1 MNFSCTPPNSSSS
14 IAFDDLVTPPL
25 TTPSSYKY
33 QSPPSAGTLDT
44 PNSFMNFSFQQQQ
57 NEYDTKKRTYQQHHD
72 LLGHTSSKS
81 CDITNIG
88 LPNNLGP
95 PFIPPEP
102 EQTPPNTRPDMK
114 RRRTDPNVHQLQ
126 IPAGGP
132 GGLAALG
139 LDVKG
144 ATSGVTPSGMMVLPE
159 ARNDEVWPPEV
170 DEAFYEVP
178 RLGRRKVMVHGKP
191 CGRNEL
197 IANFIRMRTGAQRS
211 RKQVSSHIQVLKN
224 VRRNDTRFMWLV
236 SEPSAEEEASL
247 QPMLLHYQQKMDEG
261 PLNGLEPTSKNAQE
275 PYLCNPVAPGQ
286 PMPSPA
292 AVGAPQLSQAPQAS
306 QGPPAKQQ
314 RQSLDGRR
322 SATPKSDKFADPLST
337 PSRPVS
343 ATGEGRTRTPIHA
356 RAIGNALAHSPM
368 SPMSK
373 LPSGVEVDIKD
384 LGIWAIGSQQQHT
397 LADLV
402 QQKHDY
408 LDSPCKS
415 LYLEDL
421 PLGEARYPG
430 LGNMYDELQC
440 QFLHARIQ
448 LAIPA
453 AEVYLPTAFDTIS
466 THMSLTANQDVPL
479 EVVTNFYSFGARV
492 FGYVEGLG
500 KPAMSNKFGQ
510 KEEYNY
516 DLPYGGEFFSG
527 FLGGQVSDK
536 GGARPTKVFT
546 KSYEERQAFA
556 SPLNALSMVHEF
568 VIPNS
573 SDHHDDVSP
582 FPTTKSC
589 RGAEIGQVV
598 LVVVYDFEITPDHS
612 PNGSIK
618 LSKLHKKNPPSSQ
631 FTFNAS
637 NSFNT
642 PALSFPS
649 SSAPNTTPGMP
660 LTPGGYSAK
669 NRYGLSI
676 GIPQMSQITAS
687 AISPSTAASTQQGN
701 PSTSTG
707 NEFDASQFAF
717 HQVPQSAPAHHTN
730 FHTLGL
736 HNGENDGSGWPF
748 NERIEDEDESK
759 TFFTHFDDNDS
770 GEHDDKSHHQWN
782 TFNMDPIQ
790 ALNDV
795 ENSLNDVVP
804 QSAPALSSSF
814 HKSLEDHEAASPSSL
829 LANFIEF
836 EDQNQPPQLTSNAH
850 QNN

>member
-14 IAFDDLVTPPL
+14 IQFDDLVTPPL
-25 TTPSSYKY
+25 TTPNSYKY
-33 QSPPSAGTLDT
+33 QSPPSASTIDT

-57 NEYDTKKRTYQQHHD
+57 EYDTKKRSFQQHHD
-72 LLGHTSSKS
+72 LLGHSNSKS
-81 CDITNIG
+81 CDLPTIT
-88 LPNNLGP
+88 LPNSLGP
-95 PFIPPEP
+95 PFIPPDV
-102 EQTPPNTRPDMK
+102 QTLQPRPDMK
-114 RRRTDPNVHQLQ
+114 RRRTEPNVHQMQ

-170 DEAFYEVP
+170 DEAFYEGERTKETLVTVP

-197 IANFIRMRTGAQRS
+197 IANFIRMRTGAQRT

-224 VRRNDTRFMWLV
+224 VLMWLV
-236 SEPSAEEEASL
+236 SEPTAEEEASL

-261 PLNGLEPTSKNAQE
+261 PLNGLEPTTKNSQE
-275 PYLCNPVAPGQ
+275 PYLCNPIAPGQ
-286 PMPSPA
+286 QPIPA
-292 AVGAPQLSQAPQAS
+292 PT
-306 QGPPAKQQ
+306 PPVKQK

-322 SATPKSDKFADPLST
+322 SATPKSERFSESVAT
-337 PSRPVS
+337 PSRPMSS
-343 ATGEGRTRTPIHA
+343 AGEKRTSTPINA

-373 LPSGVEVDIKD
+373 LPPGVEVDIKQ
-384 LGIWAIGSQQQHT
+384 LGIWAKGNQQQHT
-397 LADLV
+397 LADIN

-408 LDSPCKS
+408 LDSPNQT
-415 LYLEDL
+415 LYMEDL

-430 LGNMYDELQC
+430 LGQMYDELQC
-440 QFLHARIQ
+440 QFLHARIR

-466 THMSLTANQDVPL
+466 THMSLATNQDVPL

-492 FGYVEGLG
+492 FGYVEGLS
-500 KPAMSNKFGQ
+500 KPASTTQVNNN
-510 KEEYNY
+510 EEFNY

-527 FLGGQVSDK
+527 FLGGQVSDQ

-568 VIPNS
+568 VIPS
-573 SDHHDDVSP
+573 SSEHLDDVSP

-598 LVVVYDFEITPDHS
+598 LVVVYDFEITSEHS

-618 LSKLHKKNPPSSQ
+618 LSKLHKRNPPSSQ
-631 FTFNAS
+631 FMFNP
-637 NSFNT
+637 NHNFNT

-649 SSAPNTTPGMP
+649 TSAPNTTPGMP
-660 LTPGGYSAK
+660 MTPGGYSAK

-687 AISPSTAASTQQGN
+687 AISPSTAASTQAQ
-701 PSTSTG
+701 TG
-707 NEFDASQFAF
+707 TASEFDSAQFTF
-717 HQVPQSAPAHHTN
+717 QQVPQSAPAHQSN
-730 FHTLGL
+730 YGNLGL
-736 HNGENDGSGWPF
+736 PQPGNGGSAWPF
-748 NERIEDEDESK
+748 HHKDEDEDDK
-759 TFFTHFDDNDS
+759 AFFTHFHDNNETDEH
-770 GEHDDKSHHQWN
+770 GEADEKSQHPWN
-782 TFNMDPIQ
+782 SAFTMDPIQ

-804 QSAPALSSSF
+804 HSAPPLSTSF
-814 HKSLEDHEAASPSSL
+814 NKTLDNEAASPSTL

-836 EDQNQPPQLTSNAH
+836 EDQNQAPTTSTTNTH